1 MALLSRKI
9 DYALVLLVEL
19 MNREEGASAR
29 ELADRFQLS
38 RPFIANILKELCQGG
53 LVESTRGVHGGYRL
67 SVDARDVTVHSLIKL
82 LEGDLHLVA
91 CSGEHPE
98 SECGLLEVCP
108 VRRPLRRLHEKM
120 VGLLSELTLAELAS
134 DEPALVRLQWETV
147 GNAATTNLS

>member
-9 DYALVLLVEL
+9 DYALLLLVEL

-29 ELADRFQLS
+29 ELADKYQLS

-67 SVDARDVTVHSLIKL
+67 AVDPRDITVRALIKL
-82 LEGDLHLVA
+82 LEGDLQLVA

-120 VGLLSELTLAELAS
+120 MGLLSEMTLAELAS
-134 DEPALVRLQWETV
+134 DEPSLVNLKWETV
-147 GNAATTNLS
+147 ANVATSDLS

>member
-9 DYALVLLVEL
+9 DYALLLLVEL
-19 MNREEGASAR
+19 MNREDGASAR

-67 SVDARDVTVHSLIKL
+67 AADPREVTIHSLIRL
-82 LEGDLHLVA
+82 LEGDLQLVA

-98 SECGLLEVCP
+98 AECGLLEVCP

-120 VGLLSELTLAELAS
+120 MGLLSELTLAELAS
-134 DEPALVRLQWETV
+134 DEPSLVRLEMGV
-147 GNAATTNLS
+147 VNA